1 MLEHLTQS
9 VQHLLTA
16 YGIAGVFMASIIE
29 EVVAPIPSA
38 GVVLLAGVLLVPP
51 DATLLEASRHVVFAV
66 MLPASLGIT
75 LGSLFPYYVARI
87 GEEVAVNKCGKLL
100 GVDWSLVK
108 KAEQY
113 FQKHHSPEL
122 LLFFVRCVPIIPSVI
137 IGVFSGLVHMP
148 VLRFVIF
155 TFLGT
160 LVRTFMLGLLGWSV
174 RAAYVT
180 YAEKINRA
188 EDVVLVLIVAAMA
201 VGFLWWR
208 RASAAQRKHQ

>member
-1 MLEHLTQS
+1 MLDHLTAS
-9 VQHLLTA
+9 VQHLLTT

-38 GVVLLAGVLLVPP
+38 GVVLLAGVLLVPG
-51 DATLLEASRHVVFAV
+51 DLSWLEASKYVVVAV

-75 LGSLFPYYVARI
+75 IGSLFPYYVARI

-122 LLFFVRCVPIIPSVI
+122 LLFLVRCVPVIPSVI
-137 IGVFSGLVHMP
+137 IGVFCGLVHMP
-148 VLRFVIF
+148 VKRFVIF

-160 LVRTFMLGLLGWSV
+160 LVRTFVLGLLGWSA

-180 YAEKINRA
+180 YAEKIGHV
-188 EDVVLVLIVAAMA
+188 EDIVLVLFGIAMVA
-201 VGFLWWR
+201 GFVWWR
-208 RASAAQRKHQ
+208 RKSAAKKHQ